1 MQKVLDQ
8 LFDQLN
14 ELEALISSSHIHRP
28 ELSGWSVGQHIEHS
42 LIALSGMGLALRKE
56 HPGDGDRPPNEYRD
70 LVLKTKTFP
79 RGVVQA
85 PDISRP
91 SDNPDPALLSRSIAK
106 TRSRLGN
113 PLELAETST
122 IIHPIM
128 NVMYRDEVLEFMV
141 IHTGHHL
148 NIIHDLIRAESA
160 QH

>member
-1 MQKVLDQ
+1 MQNKLNQ
-8 LFDQLN
+8 LEEQLKSF
-14 ELEALISSSHIHRP
+14 ESLVASAHVRRP

-56 HPGDGDRPPNEYRD
+56 HPGLGERPANEYRD
-70 LVLKTKTFP
+70 LVLSTGTFP

-85 PDISRP
+85 PDISIP
-91 SDNPDPALLSRSIAK
+91 SENPDPIHLTRMISK

-128 NVMYRDEVLEFMV
+128 NVMYRNEVIEFMV

-148 NIIHDLIRAESA
+148 AIIKDLLKASAEK
-160 QH
+160 